1 MRSAIYLEINLDSS
15 FQEAGLGVQT
25 LEWSM
30 IEEDLVNLL
39 VYMTMSVS
47 LQYRLDYCCC
57 LQVSDLTRFYIR
69 TMRHNFSNLRF
80 DNDVNE
86 LLTHFFT
93 YLV

>member
-47 LQYRLDYCCC
+47 LQYRLDYCCR
-57 LQVSDLTRFYIR
+57 LQVSDLTRF
-69 TMRHNFSNLRF
+69 
-80 DNDVNE
+80 
-86 LLTHFFT
+86 
-93 YLV
+93 